1 MDVLLTVCTYSYRT
15 HSMSQSP
22 DLGSRESSS
31 KMSYSRY
38 WLFLPKAH
46 QHIQSSS
53 INISPQRL
61 CMNYHVFS
69 LYIHFAQC
77 NLCHSFV
84 VCDQLQLWSP
94 VFVVFFS
101 PSQPENKPLQ
111 KDYHHPSEV
120 SPKIACISIRLLLGA
135 LLIDEFRK
143 WNFCVISALNIIIQ
157 LENTMGLAAEPP
169 QLKMTSC

>member
-84 VCDQLQLWSP
+84 VFCSSEAQFLL
-94 VFVVFFS
+94 FFS
-101 PSQPENKPLQ
+101 PPRSQSTNHCK
-111 KDYHHPSEV
+111 
-120 SPKIACISIRLLLGA
+120 KITIIHRKCPRKSLVFQLGFFLELSSSTSLESGISVWLVL
-135 LLIDEFRK
+135 
-143 WNFCVISALNIIIQ
+143 WIS
-157 LENTMGLAAEPP
+157 
-169 QLKMTSC
+169 